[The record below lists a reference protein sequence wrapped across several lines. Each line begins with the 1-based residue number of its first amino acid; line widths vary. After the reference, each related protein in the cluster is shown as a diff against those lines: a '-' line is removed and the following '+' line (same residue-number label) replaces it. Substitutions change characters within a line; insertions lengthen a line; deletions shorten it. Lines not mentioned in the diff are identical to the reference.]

1 MRVECQVCGRMI
13 GKGPEGLGIRV
24 HASGHREEF
33 ERRVGRE
40 PADYAEVRDQL
51 DDRRSEQARFAR
63 FERGAVD
70 DAPE

>member
-1 MRVECQVCGRMI
+1 MI

-33 ERRVGRE
+33 ERLIGRE
-40 PADYAEVRDQL
+40 PEDYAEVRERL

-63 FERGAVD
+63 FENGAAV